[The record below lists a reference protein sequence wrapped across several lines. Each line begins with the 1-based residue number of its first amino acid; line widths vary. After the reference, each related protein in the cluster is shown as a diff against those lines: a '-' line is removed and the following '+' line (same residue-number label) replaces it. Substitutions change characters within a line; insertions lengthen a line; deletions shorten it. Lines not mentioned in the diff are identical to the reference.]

1 MEFSH
6 GLAQWDFESPKPVS
20 TTVAH
25 PRTFITDKWF
35 LKPLETTPALQI
47 TRLLYIVNYFY
58 SVKQYDDCLQYIQQG
73 LDLNY
78 SKKKE
83 FLEIK
88 ARVLK
93 RLKRLDEALEIC
105 NLINV
110 SLID

>member
-6 GLAQWDFESPKPVS
+6 GLAQWDFDTPKTVS
-20 TTVAH
+20 TTVTH
-25 PRTFITDKWF
+25 PRSLITEKWF

-58 SVKQYDDCLQYIQQG
+58 SIQKYDQCLEYIQQG

-78 SKKKE
+78 SKKNE

-93 RLKRLDEALEIC
+93 RLGRLDDALDIC

-110 SLID
+110 SI